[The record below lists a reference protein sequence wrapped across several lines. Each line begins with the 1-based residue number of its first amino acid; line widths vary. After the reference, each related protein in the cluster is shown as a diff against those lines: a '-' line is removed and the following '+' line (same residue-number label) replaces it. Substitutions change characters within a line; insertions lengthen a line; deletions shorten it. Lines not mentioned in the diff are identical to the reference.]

1 MADTVETLGDAV
13 LTRRLIDRSITEY
26 VDSTVTTVGAHAFQS
41 CVNLES
47 VILENAIT
55 INKNAFAYC
64 TKLKKIV
71 LPRVESLDGNGFGNT
86 CESLSTVDFGAL
98 KRISGVNIY
107 LFSWTSQE
115 VALIIRTNSVCVV
128 ESQTFKIENKNCYI
142 YVPSVLVDSYKTASK
157 WSVYADR
164 IRAIEDYP
172 EVCDPYN
179 WEAVFKIIE
188 AGTYKDVY
196 KIGDLIPLDLGSE
209 GIINMQIIAFDADDL
224 ADGSGKA
231 PITWMATVPLATK
244 HIWNPAVVQNDDGSY
259 KEGTGTIGGWG
270 KSELRTYLNDTVK
283 ALIPANVRNAIKEV
297 TKNSRSYDTSKNVV
311 ETISNDYLW
320 PFSNY
325 ELKHIAPSYIEKE
338 STGVTYPSVTEDMLV
353 MPKGYN
359 VWYDYWLRTADWNE
373 KTVYIVQSHY
383 VEFKSNETNS
393 IYNYPHFCFCT

>member
-1 MADTVETLGDAV
+1 MANTVETLGDAELV
-13 LTRRLIDRSITEY
+13 KQILNKTITEY
-26 VDSTVTTVGAHAFQS
+26 EDNIISKIGHYAFYKCTALTTVKSPSCETVGDYAF
-41 CVNLES
+41 
-47 VILENAIT
+47 
-55 INKNAFAYC
+55 YGC
-64 TKLKKIV
+64 TALKKVDLEVCSAIYMSFSECTALEALILRKSDGV
-71 LPRVESLDGNGFGNT
+71 CSLTTHGAFGNT
-86 CESLSTVDFGAL
+86 PIV
-98 KRISGVNIY
+98 SG
-107 LFSWTSQE
+107 TG
-115 VALIIRTNSVCVV
+115 
-128 ESQTFKIENKNCYI
+128 YI
-142 YVPSVLVDSYKTASK
+142 YVPAALVDSYKTAAC
-157 WSVYADR
+157 WSTYTNQ

-172 EVCDPYN
+172 EVCNPYN
-179 WEAVFKIIE
+179 WEAVFKTIE

-196 KIGDLIPLDLGSE
+196 RIGDLIPLDLGSE
-209 GIINMQIIAFDADDL
+209 GVINMRIIAFDTDNL

-231 PITWMATVPLATK
+231 PITWMATAPLTTT
-244 HIWNPAVVQNDDGSY
+244 HRWNPAVVQNDDGSY
-259 KEGTGTIGGWG
+259 KEGTGSIGGWG

-338 STGVTYPSVTEDMLV
+338 STGVTYLSVTQDMLV

-373 KTVYIVQSHY
+373 KTVCIVQSHY